1 MVKIISNREYN
12 SLQKTKLRLEVEVEK
27 AKEDFDREK
36 QIYVEQLE
44 EEYKSRKLALDK
56 DYTSKMHD
64 MRVKCKEDIEKVKKI
79 ELGKREILEKELT
92 KVLIEGIA
100 KLDKKL
106 SKK

>member
-1 MVKIISNREYN
+1 
-12 SLQKTKLRLEVEVEK
+12 
-27 AKEDFDREK
+27 
-36 QIYVEQLE
+36 
-44 EEYKSRKLALDK
+44 
-56 DYTSKMHD
+56 MHD

-92 KVLIEGIA
+92 KVLVDGIA